1 MGESNARRLQRRA
14 RDEIDAKRT
23 TAPMDGS
30 YAVRPRARAKG
41 NDVSRP
47 VPYPPGYDPR
57 ARGGEATRARD
68 ADRTKSSTGTT
79 TTAAT
84 MDESAMERERSK
96 LREQRAFA
104 FAKSSVSSIAM
115 MVFMMW
121 MSGNSVQVFSIMAV
135 FGGVAQT
142 TKAILHSR
150 ATFERFVD
158 GDKNVSVAVPR
169 LMFCGIQLIGLY
181 LALNKLNNM
190 GLLPTHASD
199 WVSGMNPPRQLE
211 RAYGGVEL

>member
-1 MGESNARRLQRRA
+1 
-14 RDEIDAKRT
+14 
-23 TAPMDGS
+23 
-30 YAVRPRARAKG
+30 
-41 NDVSRP
+41 
-47 VPYPPGYDPR
+47 
-57 ARGGEATRARD
+57 
-68 ADRTKSSTGTT
+68 
-79 TTAAT
+79 
-84 MDESAMERERSK
+84 
-96 LREQRAFA
+96 
-104 FAKSSVSSIAM
+104 
-115 MVFMMW
+115 MMW

-199 WVSGMNPPRQLE
+199 WVSGMKPPRQLE

>member
-1 MGESNARRLQRRA
+1 
-14 RDEIDAKRT
+14 
-23 TAPMDGS
+23 
-30 YAVRPRARAKG
+30 
-41 NDVSRP
+41 
-47 VPYPPGYDPR
+47 
-57 ARGGEATRARD
+57 
-68 ADRTKSSTGTT
+68 
-79 TTAAT
+79 
-84 MDESAMERERSK
+84 
-96 LREQRAFA
+96 
-104 FAKSSVSSIAM
+104 M

-135 FGGVAQT
+135 STTAQT

-190 GLLPTHASD
+190 GLLRRCRPT
-199 WVSGMNPPRQLE
+199 G
-211 RAYGGVEL
+211 